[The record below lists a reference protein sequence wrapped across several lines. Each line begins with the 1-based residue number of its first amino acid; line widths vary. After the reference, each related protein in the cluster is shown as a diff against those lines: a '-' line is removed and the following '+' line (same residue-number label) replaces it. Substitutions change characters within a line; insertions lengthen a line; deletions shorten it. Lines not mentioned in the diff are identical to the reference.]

1 MSLKILF
8 IVFFLTACNKTT
20 VNNDIS
26 KDYSFSNKMSFNE
39 FKIKLNKY
47 ADENPYPNIDE

>member
-1 MSLKILF
+1 MRLKILF